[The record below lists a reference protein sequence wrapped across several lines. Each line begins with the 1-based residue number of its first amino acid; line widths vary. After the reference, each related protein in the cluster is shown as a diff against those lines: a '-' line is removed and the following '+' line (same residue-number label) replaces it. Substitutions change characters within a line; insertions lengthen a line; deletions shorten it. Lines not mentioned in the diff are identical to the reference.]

1 MRDADE
7 VREALR
13 VGRPERLIGTRE
25 CAWLDAK
32 GQLYQLDQPRPAAE
46 LAKDVAALANMSG
59 GVIVIGPRTRKAGS
73 SEVIDEVRSVPAGAD

>member
-59 GVIVIGPRTRKAGS
+59 GVIVIGLRTRKAAAA
-73 SEVIDEVRSVPAGAD
+73 R